1 MRTRL
6 LTAALVLTAAPG
18 VTAQEAAQAGPVIH
32 SAGAVFSVEPS
43 FPTPGGMDYRLAF
56 EMAAPAPAPDQMN
69 VMFNNVARYLNM
81 HAQAGVPRDRLDAA
95 IVVHGPAA
103 WELLDD
109 EAYRARNGVPNPN
122 TGVIRELLGAGVS
135 IVLCGQTAKSRGV
148 DVGQLTEGVEVG
160 LSAMTAF
167 IVLQEEGFRV
177 NPW

>member
-1 MRTRL
+1 MRTL
-6 LTAALVLTAAPG
+6 LAIGVFALTLTPG
-18 VTAQEAAQAGPVIH
+18 MAAQEAAQAGPVIH
-32 SAGAVFSVEPS
+32 SAGAVFAVEPS
-43 FPTPGGMDYRLAF
+43 SPTPTDMDFRLAF
-56 EMAAPAPAPDQMN
+56 EMAAAAPAPDRMN

-81 HAQAGVPRDRLDAA
+81 HAQAGVPLDRLDAA

-109 EAYRARNGVPNPN
+109 DAYRARNGVINPN
-122 TGVIRELLGAGVS
+122 TEVIRELLDAGVT

-148 DVGQLTEGVEVG
+148 DPALLTKGVEVS

-167 IVLQEEGFRV
+167 IVLQEQGFRV

>member
-1 MRTRL
+1 MRSTVLIGAFL
-6 LTAALVLTAAPG
+6 LAAAPI
-18 VTAQEAAQAGPVIH
+18 AAQDTPKAGPIIE

-43 FPTPGGMDYRLAF
+43 FPTPEGMDFRLAF
-56 EMAAPAPAPDQMN
+56 EMAAAAPEPDQMN

-103 WELLDD
+103 WELLNDD
-109 EAYRARNGVPNPN
+109 AYRARHGVANPN
-122 TGVIRELLGAGVS
+122 TAVMRELMEAGVE
-135 IVLCGQTAKSRGV
+135 IVLCGQTAASRGV
-148 DVGQLTEGVEVG
+148 DTDLLTDGVDVG

-167 IVLQEEGFRV
+167 LVLQEQGFRV

>member
-1 MRTRL
+1 MRTL
-6 LTAALVLTAAPG
+6 WLIAAFVFMTAPG
-18 VTAQEAAQAGPVIH
+18 LRAQDAPQAGPIIH
-32 SAGAVFSVEPS
+32 SAGAVFAVEPS
-43 FPTPGGMDYRLAF
+43 FPTPDGMDFRLAF
-56 EMAAPAPAPDQMN
+56 EMAAPAAAPDQMN

-81 HAQAGVPRDRLDAA
+81 HAQAGVPRDRIDAA

-109 EAYRARNGVPNPN
+109 DAYRARNGVANPN
-122 TGVIRELLGAGVS
+122 TEVMRELLDAGVQ

-148 DVGQLTEGVEVG
+148 DTSLLTKGVDVG